1 MVNMRTTLRLLL
13 PLLAAAV
20 LAACSTGGGGDPA
33 DTTPVKTSQV
43 VVKDNRFQP
52 VAVEVPAGTEVT
64 WSFRDGGTPHD
75 VTGDGWKSGKAQ
87 SKGSYR
93 HAFDRPGTFD
103 YRCTLHSGMKGRV
116 VVTGS

>member
-1 MVNMRTTLRLLL
+1 MRTTLRLLL
-13 PLLAAAV
+13 PVLAVV
-20 LAACSTGGGGDPA
+20 LAACSGGGQDPA
-33 DTTPVKTSQV
+33 AATPVQTGTV

-64 WSFRDGGTPHD
+64 WSFQDGGTPHD

-93 HAFDRPGTFD
+93 HTFAAPGTYT
-103 YRCTLHSGMKGRV
+103 YRCTLHSAMDGRV
-116 VVTGS
+116 VVTAT

>member
-1 MVNMRTTLRLLL
+1 VVSVRTTLRLLL
-13 PLLAAAV
+13 PLVAAAV

-33 DTTPVKTSQV
+33 DATPVKTRQV

-52 VAVEVPAGTEVT
+52 VALEVPAGTEVT
-64 WSFRDGGTPHD
+64 WSFQDGDTRHD
-75 VTGDGWKSGKAQ
+75 VTGDDWKSGKAQ